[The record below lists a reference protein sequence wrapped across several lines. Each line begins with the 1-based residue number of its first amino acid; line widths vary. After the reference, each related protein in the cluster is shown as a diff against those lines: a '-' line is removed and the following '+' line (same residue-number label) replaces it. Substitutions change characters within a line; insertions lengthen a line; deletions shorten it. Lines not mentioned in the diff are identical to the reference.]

1 MGRDVED
8 EHIIFDVWEWH
19 KGAENQQVLVSDM
32 TLVCVSRDSLA
43 CGHVDMC
50 EMNCLNA
57 VCGMTDTTRQL
68 RELICDVTHSYRN
81 DSFMCAC
88 WETST
93 RQRVGKLQHV
103 NSESTC
109 VT

>member
-1 MGRDVED
+1 VRVGRDVED

-68 RELICDVTHSYRN
+68 REL
-81 DSFMCAC
+81 MCAC
-88 WETST
+88 WEPST